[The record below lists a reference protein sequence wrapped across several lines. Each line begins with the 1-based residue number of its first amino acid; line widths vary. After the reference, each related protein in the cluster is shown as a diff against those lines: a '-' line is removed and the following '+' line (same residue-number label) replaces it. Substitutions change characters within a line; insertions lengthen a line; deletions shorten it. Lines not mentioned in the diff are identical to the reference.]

1 MVSAATK
8 IGIPAGA
15 ILAVF
20 VMFAAGASMASA
32 EVDNDQGTVSYY
44 TYTVDFAF
52 KGTDAQTILWDFGFD
67 NPDGTRAT
75 SDEWNPQGIVFP
87 AKGLY
92 TVTQIVSNTV
102 GTYTS
107 QLKIEILGTPEI
119 TFVTDGGTHIPV
131 QVVKLGQRVTVPE
144 TPVKEGY
151 DFGGWFTDSA
161 CTERYDFNN
170 GVTGHTT
177 LYAKW
182 TPSSGSSDT
191 GGENDKDNG
200 NKDGFRATEQTIEFD
215 WKLIGLL
222 IGGLIVIGLLRRK

>member
-8 IGIPAGA
+8 IGIPTGA
-15 ILAVF
+15 ILAVL
-20 VMFAAGASMASA
+20 VMIAAGASMASA

-52 KGTDAQTILWDFGFD
+52 RGTDAQTILWDFGFD

-107 QLKIEILGTPEI
+107 QLKVEILGTPEI
-119 TFVTDGGTHIPV
+119 TFETDGGSDVPMQT
-131 QVVKLGQRVTVPE
+131 VKLGQRVTVPA

-161 CTERYDFNN
+161 CTECYDFNS
-170 GVTGHTT
+170 GVSGHTT

-182 TPSSGSSDT
+182 TPSSENGGSDEGDGSS
-191 GGENDKDNG
+191 GETAEEFG
-200 NKDGFRATEQTIEFD
+200 FD
-215 WKLIGLL
+215 WKMLALI
-222 IGGLIVIGLLRRK
+222 IGAIVIISLIRRK

>member
-1 MVSAATK
+1 MVSAVTR

-15 ILAVF
+15 VLAVF
-20 VMFAAGASMASA
+20 VMLAAGASMASA

-52 KGTDAQTILWDFGFD
+52 RGTDAQTILWDFGFE

-87 AKGLY
+87 AKGMY

-107 QLKIEILGTPEI
+107 QLKVEILGTPEI

-151 DFGGWFTDSA
+151 EFGGWFTDSA
-161 CTERYDFNN
+161 CTDRYDFNN

-182 TPSSGSSDT
+182 TPASAVTEPGNGDSGSGDS
-191 GGENDKDNG
+191 EA
-200 NKDGFRATEQTIEFD
+200 DGHQIEFD
-215 WKLIGLL
+215 WKIIGLL